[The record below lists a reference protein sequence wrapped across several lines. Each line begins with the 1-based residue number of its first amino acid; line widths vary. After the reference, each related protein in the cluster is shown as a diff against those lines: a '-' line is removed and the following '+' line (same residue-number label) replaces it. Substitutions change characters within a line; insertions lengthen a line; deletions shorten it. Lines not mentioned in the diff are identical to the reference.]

1 MPDRRIAVPI
11 ALAALV
17 VSAVAAISPTSTA
30 APPGPKAVAIHLA
43 AGDSALL
50 RLAVPNR
57 AMIDTLVAQGAD
69 LTAARA
75 DGSGYLVDGVFTGAE
90 LADLQRQGAMVT
102 QVIERPGE
110 GQANYQASVRTE
122 QARVATGLA
131 PNAAAD
137 TLHFLQAYWWTS
149 GGQTFVGTQV
159 ATTAADNPDVQIT
172 VTWRTADGTTGS
184 YQLQRFVDDNEY
196 QYHFAN
202 P

>member
-1 MPDRRIAVPI
+1 MSKRRIAVPI
-11 ALAALV
+11 AVAALV

-30 APPGPKAVAIHLA
+30 APPTPKPVAVQLA

-75 DGSGYLVDGVFTGAE
+75 DGSNYLVDGVFTGAE
-90 LADLQRQGAMVT
+90 LAALQAQGAQVT
-102 QVIERPGE
+102 QVIERPGD
-110 GQANYQASVRTE
+110 GQSRYQASVAAE
-122 QARVATGLA
+122 QARIAAGLRPKVAGA
-131 PNAAAD
+131 NIPDAAAANAD

-159 ATTAADNPDVQIT
+159 ATTATDDPDAEST
-172 VTWRTADGTTGS
+172 GSCRTADGTTGS
-184 YQLQRFVDDNEY
+184 YQLQRVAD
-196 QYHFAN
+196 
-202 P
+202 